1 MDDLEQIRA
10 RRMAEMKSQ
19 FGGGDPSEQAKQ
31 AQQQQQRKEEMVNQ
45 ILSQIL
51 DQSARGRL
59 NSIAL
64 VKPDKAKQIEAML
77 VRMAQ
82 GGQISDKMSEPQ
94 LVQLLE
100 KVNMTQ
106 SSKTT
111 VKFDRRRVMD
121 SDSDDDY

>member
-1 MDDLEQIRA
+1 
-10 RRMAEMKSQ
+10 MKSQ
-19 FGGGDPSEQAKQ
+19 FGGGDPEQAKQ

-82 GGQISDKMSEPQ
+82 SGQISDKMSEPQ
-94 LVQLLE
+94 LVALLE
-100 KVNMTQ
+100 KVNTTQ
-106 SSKTT
+106 TSKTK

-121 SDSDDDY
+121 SDSDDD